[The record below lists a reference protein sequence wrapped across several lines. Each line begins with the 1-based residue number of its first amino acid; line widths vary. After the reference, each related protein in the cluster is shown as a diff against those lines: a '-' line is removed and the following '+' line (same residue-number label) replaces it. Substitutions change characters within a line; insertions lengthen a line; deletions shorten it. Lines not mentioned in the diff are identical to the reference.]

1 MASGF
6 HDDYVNTILDGILN
20 YNAAGTRII
29 NGSNNPIISA
39 DPWICLFDLGTGWT
53 SAINCSTDEVSG
65 GSYGRQQAAFA
76 ASASGT
82 SDNDADIDF
91 TVMPACTVY
100 SVGLCATT
108 TEGTDDCIIGG
119 DLTASKTVNSGDTF
133 RIAAGDLDVTLT

>member
-6 HDDYVNTILDGILN
+6 HNDYRDTILDGLLN

-29 NGSNNPIISA
+29 NGANSPIIAA
-39 DPWICLFDLGTGWT
+39 DPWICLFDLLAGW
-53 SAINCSTDEVSG
+53 SADINCSTDEVSG
-65 GSYGRQQAAFA
+65 GSYARQQAAFA

-82 SDNDADIDF
+82 SDNDANIDF
-91 TVMPACTVY
+91 TLMPACTVY

-119 DLTASKTVNSGDTF
+119 DLTASKVVNSGDTF
-133 RIAAGDLDVTLT
+133 RIGAGDLDVTLT